1 MLPGAGR
8 LAIDCKDYSAETVG
22 IDARRVL
29 TTLIEH
35 RNRQKKER
43 KQAKATEARAKA
55 TEARAEEQAI
65 RVGDV
70 VFEGQQPCHM
80 GRYELVKLVPAGK
93 LKMVNRRAVWQA
105 VGGEDK
111 YVFVGSDGSWW
122 ISDEESM
129 LAGENSGWVA
139 SAVPEPD
146 ALTPNQVQG
155 GWKVDDGRALV
166 AAPSVSVRR
175 WAEVI
180 SLYLGALGVPF
191 HFDGLCKTTSPQARD
206 IIAGSIQTIST
217 MRGKK

>member
-1 MLPGAGR
+1 
-8 LAIDCKDYSAETVG
+8 LAIDCKDYSAKTVG
-22 IDARRVL
+22 IDARCMLNR
-29 TTLIEH
+29 LIEY
-35 RNRQKKER
+35 RNHQKKER
-43 KQAKATEARAKA
+43 KQAKA

-65 RVGDV
+65 RVGHV

-111 YVFVGSDGSWW
+111 YVFFGSDGSWW

-129 LAGENSGWVA
+129 RAGENLGWVA

-166 AAPSVSVRR
+166 AAPSVSVRQ
-175 WAEVI
+175 WAADRTLLKEEI
-180 SLYLGALGVPF
+180 SLCLAAFALAPNARGAD
-191 HFDGLCKTTSPQARD
+191 FDGLCKTN
-206 IIAGSIQTIST
+206 
-217 MRGKK
+217 

>member
-1 MLPGAGR
+1 

-70 VFEGQQPCHM
+70 VFEGQQPRFM
-80 GRYELVKLVPAGK
+80 GRYELVKP

-105 VGGEDK
+105 VGRKNE

-122 ISDEESM
+122 ISDVESM
-129 LAGENSGWVA
+129 SVGENSGWVA
-139 SAVPEPD
+139 SAVAEPD

-155 GWKVDDGRALV
+155 GWKVDDDRALV
-166 AAPSVSVRR
+166 AAPSVSVRQ
-175 WAEVI
+175 WAAENETLLNEEI
-180 SLYLGALGVPF
+180 RLCLAAAALAPNARGAD
-191 HFDGLCKTTSPQARD
+191 FDGLCKTISPQARD
-206 IIAGSIQTIST
+206 VIDTMIQTI
-217 MRGKK
+217 MCGKK